1 MLFFSTVKTKLSGI
15 VKFID
20 FKKTALIISVIF
32 VLTGITLP
40 GQAATRDTLHIYD
53 LSEELYTDTLDIGPE
68 FDVLDG
74 VFLIDEEALP
84 SFGEMLDQFVVPF
97 RGKVISKYGM
107 RRGRMHTGT
116 DIKLELGDTVIAA
129 YQGIVTRAQTY
140 YGYGK
145 LVVLN
150 HSHGLET
157 YYAHLSNIL
166 VKVGDTVSTGQI
178 LGLGGRTGRATGTH
192 LHFEIR
198 ENGKAYNPELV
209 FDFDSHSIK
218 PEAVEKEMLA
228 QLVAK
233 PKIAQKHVV
242 DMANTPSEYVV
253 KAGDSLWVISR
264 KFQVTINELCQ
275 LNNLT
280 TKSVLRIGSV
290 LKIY

>member
-1 MLFFSTVKTKLSGI
+1 MLSGMTSSGYASI
-15 VKFID
+15 K
-20 FKKTALIISVIF
+20 
-32 VLTGITLP
+32 
-40 GQAATRDTLHIYD
+40 DTIHIYN
-53 LSEELYTDTLDIGPE
+53 LAEELYTDTLDIGPE
-68 FDVLDG
+68 FDVLDD
-74 VFLIDEEALP
+74 VFLIDDEALP

-97 RGKVISKYGM
+97 KGKVISKYGM

-116 DIKLELGDTVIAA
+116 DIKLELGDTIIAA

-150 HSHGLET
+150 HSLGLET

-166 VKVGDTVSTGQI
+166 VKVGDTIHTGQVI
-178 LGLGGRTGRATGTH
+178 GLGGRTGRATGTH

-218 PEAVEKEMLA
+218 PEATEKEMLA

-233 PKIAQKHVV
+233 PRVAQKHVMEMG
-242 DMANTPSEYVV
+242 DTPSEYII
-253 KAGDSLWVISR
+253 KAGDSLWVIAR
-264 KFQVTINELCQ
+264 RFQVSVNELCK

-280 TKSVLRIGSV
+280 TQSVLRIGSV
-290 LKIY
+290 LRIY

>member
-1 MLFFSTVKTKLSGI
+1 

-20 FKKTALIISVIF
+20 FKRTALVIVCILMFSGMYISGYASIK
-32 VLTGITLP
+32 
-40 GQAATRDTLHIYD
+40 DTVHIYN
-53 LSEELYTDTLDIGPE
+53 LAEELYTDTLDIGPE
-68 FDVLDG
+68 FDVLDDA
-74 VFLIDEEALP
+74 FLIDEEALP
-84 SFGEMLDQFVVPF
+84 SFGEMLDQFVVPY

-116 DIKLELGDTVIAA
+116 DIKLELGDTIVAA
-129 YQGIVTRAQTY
+129 YQGIVTRAQSY

-150 HSHGLET
+150 HSLGLET

-166 VKVGDTVSTGQI
+166 VKVGDTISTGQVI
-178 LGLGGRTGRATGTH
+178 GLGGRTGRATGTH

-218 PEAVEKEMLA
+218 PEATEKEMLA

-233 PKIAQKHVV
+233 PQVVQKYVM
-242 DMANTPSEYVV
+242 DINDTPSEYII
-253 KAGDSLWVISR
+253 KAGDSLWMIAR
-264 KFQVTINELCQ
+264 RFQVSVSELCK

-280 TKSVLRIGSV
+280 TQSVLRIGSV
-290 LKIY
+290 LRIY

>member
-1 MLFFSTVKTKLSGI
+1 MRIISEKA
-15 VKFID
+15 
-20 FKKTALIISVIF
+20 ALIFILLFMGFGF
-32 VLTGITLP
+32 VENVNAGIK
-40 GQAATRDTLHIYD
+40 DTLQVYVLD
-53 LSEELYTDTLDIGPE
+53 EELFSDTLDIGPE
-68 FDVLDG
+68 FDVPED
-74 VFLIDEEALP
+74 VFLIDEDALP
-84 SFGEMLDQFVVPF
+84 SFGEMLDRFVVPF

-116 DIKLELGDTVIAA
+116 DIKLELGDTVVAA
-129 YQGIVTRAQTY
+129 YRGIVTRAQTY

-166 VKVGDTVSTGQI
+166 VKVGDTLITGQI
-178 LGLGGRTGRATGTH
+178 IGLGGRTGRATGTH

-209 FDFDSHSIK
+209 FDFDSHTIK
-218 PEAVEKEMLA
+218 PEAAEKEMLA

-242 DMANTPSEYVV
+242 DMGNTPSEYIV
-253 KAGDSLWVISR
+253 KAGDSLWAISR

-280 TKSVLRIGSV
+280 TKSILRIGSV
-290 LKIY
+290 LRIY

>member
-1 MLFFSTVKTKLSGI
+1 

-20 FKKTALIISVIF
+20 FKKTALVISVIF
-32 VLTGITLP
+32 GLSGISFS
-40 GQAATRDTLHIYD
+40 GQGNVRDTLHIYTLTD
-53 LSEELYTDTLDIGPE
+53 ELYTDTLDIGPE
-68 FDVLDG
+68 FDVLDD

-84 SFGEMLDQFVVPF
+84 SFGEMLDQFIVPF

-116 DIKLELGDTVIAA
+116 DIKLEQGDTVVAA
-129 YQGIVTRAQTY
+129 YQGVVTRAQSY

-150 HSHGLET
+150 HSLGLET

-166 VKVGDTVSTGQI
+166 VNVGDTISTGQI
-178 LGLGGRTGRATGTH
+178 IGLGGRTGRATGTH

-218 PEAVEKEMLA
+218 PEALEKEMLA

-233 PKIAQKHVV
+233 PRVAQKHVMEMG
-242 DMANTPSEYVV
+242 DTPSEYII
-253 KAGDSLWVISR
+253 KSGDSLWVIAR
-264 KFQVTINELCQ
+264 RFQVTVNELCQ

-280 TKSVLRIGSV
+280 SKSVLRIGSV
-290 LKIY
+290 LRIY

>member
-1 MLFFSTVKTKLSGI
+1 MASGFVKT
-15 VKFID
+15 V
-20 FKKTALIISVIF
+20 
-32 VLTGITLP
+32 
-40 GQAATRDTLHIYD
+40 QAEIRDTLKVYMLD
-53 LSEELYTDTLDIGPE
+53 EELFCDTLDIGPE
-68 FDVLDG
+68 FDVPDD
-74 VFLIDEEALP
+74 VFLFDEDALP
-84 SFGEMLDQFVVPF
+84 SFGEMLDRFVVPF

-116 DIKLELGDTVIAA
+116 DIKLELGDTVVAA

-166 VKVGDTVSTGQI
+166 VKVGDTIRTGQVI
-178 LGLGGRTGRATGTH
+178 GLGGRTGRATGTH

-218 PEAVEKEMLA
+218 PEAVEKDMLA
-228 QLVAK
+228 QLIAK
-233 PKIAQKHVV
+233 PKISQKHVV
-242 DMANTPSEYVV
+242 DMGNTPSEYVV
-253 KAGDSLWVISR
+253 KAGDSLWIIAR

-290 LKIY
+290 LRIY

>member
-1 MLFFSTVKTKLSGI
+1 MRIISEKA
-15 VKFID
+15 
-20 FKKTALIISVIF
+20 ALIFILLFMGFGF
-32 VLTGITLP
+32 VENVNAGIK
-40 GQAATRDTLHIYD
+40 DTLQVYVLD
-53 LSEELYTDTLDIGPE
+53 EELFSDTLDIGPE
-68 FDVLDG
+68 FDVPED
-74 VFLIDEEALP
+74 VFLIDEDALP
-84 SFGEMLDQFVVPF
+84 SFGEMLDRFVVPF

-116 DIKLELGDTVIAA
+116 DIKLELGDTVVAA
-129 YQGIVTRAQTY
+129 YRGIVTRAQTY

-166 VKVGDTVSTGQI
+166 VKVGDTLNTGQI
-178 LGLGGRTGRATGTH
+178 IGLGGRTGRATGTH

-209 FDFDSHSIK
+209 FDFDSHTIK
-218 PEAVEKEMLA
+218 PEAAEKEMLA

-242 DMANTPSEYVV
+242 DMGNTPSEYIVE
-253 KAGDSLWVISR
+253 AGDSLWAISR

-280 TKSVLRIGSV
+280 TKSILRIGSV
-290 LKIY
+290 LRIY